1 MTFCNN
7 NVGGNY
13 CADSPSTYPTL
24 HRPQPFVPTK
34 REVFVFRFSA
44 GTGGEGQS
52 YHSRLARLRRRRRLL
67 ERLFSPNVNR
77 RGGGGDRDD
86 AAAAA
91 VAAAATTAFAR

>member
-44 GTGGEGQS
+44 GNGGEGQS
-52 YHSRLARLRRRRRLL
+52 YHSRLARRRRRRLL

-86 AAAAA
+86 AAAA
-91 VAAAATTAFAR
+91 VAAAATTTFAR